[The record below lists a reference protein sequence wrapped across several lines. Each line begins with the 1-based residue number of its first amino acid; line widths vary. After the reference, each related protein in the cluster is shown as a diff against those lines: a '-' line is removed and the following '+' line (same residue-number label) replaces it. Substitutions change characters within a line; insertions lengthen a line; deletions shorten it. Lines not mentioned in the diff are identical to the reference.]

1 MAQYNGARVVTGY
14 SIPMDSFSKS
24 TVEHAPVHIKED
36 IEQHFRMFVEKMSGR
51 ALVMMESATSHHDV
65 ARDIVQ
71 ESFIAL
77 HQSYSKRPVDEWTPL
92 FYTILNNRLM
102 DWRRQEIRKQ
112 KRFAW
117 LKPVVLDQEENELDP
132 SLLVE
137 DTYNIDPSEFLNR
150 THTVEEIQKA
160 IARLPVR
167 QQQAFLLRAWE
178 NLDTR
183 TTAQIMECSEGSVK
197 THYHRAIQT
206 LRANLSQFD
215 PEQ

>member
-1 MAQYNGARVVTGY
+1 
-14 SIPMDSFSKS
+14 MDSFSKS

-117 LKPVVLDQEENELDP
+117 LKPVVLEEEDNELDP

-137 DTYNIDPSEFLNR
+137 DTYNIDPSEFLSK
-150 THTVEEIQKA
+150 THTIEEIQKA